1 MKIGI
6 INLNTK
12 NNIYTNPITSNKQY
26 QQNLHTVSDTISF
39 SSKIPSIVTPTMEDL
54 IKRTKAV
61 DVLRFNILR
70 LAKYGIPCPVCG
82 HIMLDVNKFNEF
94 EEKVM
99 ATTNTGKLL
108 GYIEE
113 LQEYLHPVE
122 RKMFKM
128 MKDMHLTNHN
138 MTIHEMLKRRLS
150 QSEKRIIQEQSKIFI
165 NLSNFSKKLPIKRGQ
180 QVQALI
186 NETYAR
192 ILDPRETSRF
202 SRKIFIT
209 KLKEA
214 LGIMPQQIKNKDGEI
229 IAELKAQYTPL
240 QQIIMEEAV
249 KLPMAY
255 NNEDAFIVKY
265 AKRNYNQAN
274 PDQKIVLRML
284 SNSLATIEH
293 IKAQKL
299 KGDTA
304 PPNLSLECACCNN
317 AKNHNTVFEQIVE
330 NPRMILNYPRY
341 MRRLCEIHL
350 MGKVEKSYITQ
361 QNKTFK
367 KESLGLLD
375 SSLSLIRY
383 PYLKRGKYA
392 VKDSSKSI
400 IEEKKKKSAKSI
412 KSKHAKK
419 LERSKNNKSQKYCRR
434 R

>member
-1 MKIGI
+1 MKIFKV
-6 INLNTK
+6 NFSLSDKVNV
-12 NNIYTNPITSNKQY
+12 NNINHEKRCFFEQPQD
-26 QQNLHTVSDTISF
+26 TVTF

-54 IKRTKAV
+54 IKRTKAS

-70 LAKYGIPCPVCG
+70 LAKYRIPCPVCG
-82 HIMLDVNKFNEF
+82 EIMLDVDKFNKFEND
-94 EEKVM
+94 VM
-99 ATTNTGKLL
+99 ATTDTGKLL
-108 GYIEE
+108 EYIEE
-113 LQEYLHPVE
+113 LKEYLHPVE

-128 MKDMHLTNHN
+128 MKEMHILHPE
-138 MTIHEMLKRRLS
+138 MTIHEMLKKKLAMSERR
-150 QSEKRIIQEQSKIFI
+150 IVQEQSKIFV
-165 NLSNFSKKLPIKRGQ
+165 NLSILSRKLSMKKGLK
-180 QVQALI
+180 VQELI

-202 SRKIFIT
+202 SRKIFIN

-214 LGIMPQQIKNKDGEI
+214 LGLVQKIKTKDNEI
-229 IAELKAQYTPL
+229 LELTVKYSPL
-240 QQIIMEEAV
+240 QQRIMEEAV
-249 KLPMAY
+249 KLPMAC

-274 PDQKIVLRML
+274 PNQKIVLRML

-304 PPNLSLECACCNN
+304 PPNLSLECAGCNN

-330 NPRMILNYPRY
+330 NPRMIINYPRY
-341 MRRLCEIHL
+341 MHRLCEIHL

-367 KESLGLLD
+367 NESLGLLD

-383 PYLKRGKYA
+383 PYSTKPKRTKYT
-392 VKDSSKSI
+392 VKDTSSSK
-400 IEEKKKKSAKSI
+400 IEEKKNKITKKI
-412 KSKHAKK
+412 KPKHAKK
-419 LERSKNNKSQKYCRR
+419 VERSKNKSQKFGRR

>member
-1 MKIGI
+1 MKIDRVNYNYI
-6 INLNTK
+6 DKIAANKINLEK
-12 NNIYTNPITSNKQY
+12 RCLLSQPQD
-26 QQNLHTVSDTISF
+26 TVTF
-39 SSKIPSIVTPTMEDL
+39 SGKIPSIVTPTMEDL
-54 IKRTKAV
+54 IKRTKAS
-61 DVLRFNILR
+61 DVLRYNILR
-70 LAKYGIPCPVCG
+70 LAKFKIPCPVCG
-82 HIMLDVNKFNEF
+82 HTMLDVEKFNDF
-94 EEKVM
+94 ENKVM
-99 ATTNTGKLL
+99 STTNTGELL

-113 LQEYLHPVE
+113 LKEYLHPVE

-128 MKDMHLTNHN
+128 MKEMHLLHPD
-138 MTIHEMLKRRLS
+138 MTIRDMLRHKLTT
-150 QSEKRIIQEQSKIFI
+150 SEKRIIQEQSKIFI
-165 NLSNFSKKLPIKRGQ
+165 NLSNLSKKLSMKKGIK
-180 QVQALI
+180 VQELI
-186 NETYAR
+186 TETYAR

-214 LGIMPQQIKNKDGEI
+214 LGIVTKQEMSEDG
-229 IAELKAQYTPL
+229 KVMDVKVKYTPI
-240 QQIIMEEAV
+240 QQKIMEEAV
-249 KLPMAY
+249 KLPMAF

-367 KESLGLLD
+367 NESLGLLD
-375 SSLSLIRY
+375 SSLSLIRF
-383 PYLKRGKYA
+383 PYSTKPKRSKYT
-392 VKDSSKSI
+392 VKDTSSSKV
-400 IEEKKKKSAKSI
+400 EEKKNKISKKI
-412 KSKHAKK
+412 KAKHAKK
-419 LERSKNNKSQKYCRR
+419 VMRSKNKSQKYGRR
-434 R
+434 N